1 MAKGKGGHDREK
13 GVDLL
18 YQTHSH
24 DNNINSFT
32 LPPWSNHLSLGPI
45 SQHNVLEIEIS
56 IHALWRTHS
65 AHTTAFYLIFFIVIA
80 YPSCQ
85 NKTNKKMKRKT
96 DFEYHILKIEWKV
109 DYFVI

>member
-13 GVDLL
+13 RVDLL

-32 LPPWSNHLSLGPI
+32 LPPWYNYLSLGPI
-45 SQHNVLEIEIS
+45 SQHNVLGIEIS

-65 AHTTAFYLIFFIVIA
+65 AHTTAFYLIFFFLSLHTHPAKI
-80 YPSCQ
+80 
-85 NKTNKKMKRKT
+85 NKKMKRKT
-96 DFEYHILKIEWKV
+96 DFEYHIFKIEWKV
-109 DYFVI
+109 DYFVT